1 MLPSRTR
8 TDKFGDPWTT
18 YTGPLAREIR
28 RTIHREQEAALARFD
43 ADPTPENRAAILSA
57 DQVEAEVAR
66 RAGQRRQE
74 IAA

>member
-1 MLPSRTR
+1 MTAPRLR
-8 TDKFGDPWTT
+8 TDRFGDTWRVH
-18 YTGPLAREIR
+18 TGPLAREIR
-28 RTIHREQEAALARFD
+28 HTIHREQEAALARYD

-74 IAA
+74 AA